1 MGGQSTIT
9 KAHSYNRA
17 AATPRPPFTLLHH
30 PTHRAQ
36 CSPLTRISL
45 QRWLPPQTTCSWRLG
60 HAGDRINLTKLV
72 FGLRSTGCIAAAFG
86 NARHAIRHCT
96 FPASQPGQAI
106 SSPLLTPMLPR
117 MPHGELVEDADSG
130 VCRCVCGGPHWQID
144 VPCRRGEREWGKM
157 ERRKKNAEL
166 TCGANNLYM

>member
-1 MGGQSTIT
+1 MATRDEETNACSGRCRTCSWFNFPLVLPPILFSSSKSTPWLYIRQWATTMGGQSTIT

-96 FPASQPGQAI
+96 FPASQPG
-106 SSPLLTPMLPR
+106 
-117 MPHGELVEDADSG
+117 
-130 VCRCVCGGPHWQID
+130 
-144 VPCRRGEREWGKM
+144 
-157 ERRKKNAEL
+157 
-166 TCGANNLYM
+166 